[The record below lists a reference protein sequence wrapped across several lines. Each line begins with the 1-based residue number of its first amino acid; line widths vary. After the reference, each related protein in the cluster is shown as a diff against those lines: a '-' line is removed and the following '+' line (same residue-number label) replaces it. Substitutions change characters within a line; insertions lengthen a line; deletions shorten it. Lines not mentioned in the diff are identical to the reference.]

1 MQGKSMFFCVQMEF
15 KVDTLLDLPGV
26 AQGFLSHFDNRKVF
40 AFQGEMGAGKTTFIC
55 ALLAAMGITEI
66 EGSPTYSLVNV
77 YNSPLYGQVFHFDV
91 YRLKSETEALDIG
104 IEEMLYSGSY
114 CFIEWPEKVDNLL
127 PENTVWVNIRSL
139 EDNTRLITTEL

>member
-1 MQGKSMFFCVQMEF
+1 MCFFVLTMDF
-15 KVDTLLDLPGV
+15 KLHTLSDLP
-26 AQGFLSHFDNRKVF
+26 ATAMSFIAHFDNRKVF

-77 YNSPLYGQVFHFDV
+77 YDSPIYGRIHHFDV
-91 YRLKSETEALDIG
+91 YRLKNETEAYDIG
-104 IEEMLYSGSY
+104 IEEMLYSGGY
-114 CFIEWPEKVDNLL
+114 CFVEWPEKVDNLL

-139 EDNTRLITTEL
+139 EDNTRIITTNE

>member
-1 MQGKSMFFCVQMEF
+1 MEF

>member
-1 MQGKSMFFCVQMEF
+1 MFFCVQMEF
-15 KVDTLLDLPGV
+15 KVDTIVDLPAV
-26 AQGFLSHFDNRKVF
+26 AQGFLNHFDNRKVF

-77 YNSPLYGQVFHFDV
+77 YDSPLYGKVFHFDV
-91 YRLKSETEALDIG
+91 YRLRNEIEALDIG
-104 IEEMLYSGSY
+104 VEEMFYSGGY

>member
-1 MQGKSMFFCVQMEF
+1 MFFCVHMEF
-15 KVDTLLDLPGV
+15 KVDTILDLPAV
-26 AQGFLSHFDNRKVF
+26 AQGFLNHFDNRKVF

-77 YNSPLYGQVFHFDV
+77 YDSPLYGKVFHFDV
-91 YRLKSETEALDIG
+91 YRLKNETEALDIG
-104 IEEMLYSGSY
+104 VEEMFYSGGY

>member
-1 MQGKSMFFCVQMEF
+1 MFFCVQMEF
-15 KVDTLLDLPGV
+15 KVDTIVDLPAV
-26 AQGFLSHFDNRKVF
+26 AQGFLNHFDNRKVF

-55 ALLAAMGITEI
+55 ALLSAMGITEI

-77 YNSPLYGQVFHFDV
+77 YDSPLYGRVFHFDV
-91 YRLKSETEALDIG
+91 YRLKNETEALDIG
-104 IEEMLYSGSY
+104 IEEMFYSGGY
-114 CFIEWPEKVDNLL
+114 CFIEWPENVDNLL

>member
-1 MQGKSMFFCVQMEF
+1 MFFCVQMEF
-15 KVDTLLDLPGV
+15 NVDTLLDLPAV

-104 IEEMLYSGSY
+104 VEEMLYSGSY

>member
-15 KVDTLLDLPGV
+15 NVDTLLDLPAV

>member
-1 MQGKSMFFCVQMEF
+1 MFFCVQMEF
-15 KVDTLLDLPGV
+15 KVDTILDLPAV
-26 AQGFLSHFDNRKVF
+26 AQGFLNHFDNRKVF

-77 YNSPLYGQVFHFDV
+77 YDSPRYGKVFHFDV
-91 YRLKSETEALDIG
+91 YRLKNETEALDIG
-104 IEEMLYSGSY
+104 VEEMFYSGGY

>member
-1 MQGKSMFFCVQMEF
+1 MFFCVQMEF
-15 KVDTLLDLPGV
+15 KVDTIVDLPAV
-26 AQGFLSHFDNRKVF
+26 AQGFLNHFDNRKVF

-77 YNSPLYGQVFHFDV
+77 YDSPLYGKVFHFDV
-91 YRLKSETEALDIG
+91 YRLKNETEALDIG
-104 IEEMLYSGSY
+104 VEEMFYSGGY